1 MRGRRGCERGRG
13 SKQQPPIT
21 HSHAALFSRS
31 NRIKSMMSS
40 TNREHQCDVDVSHT
54 HNVLVLVDCASGFD
68 LVSRTRIVGRR
79 AECDRTAIIGER
91 VRHERKSSLSRI
103 ALFIRFFAL
112 HCAPPTPPPSLILS
126 LCVPTHQEHRIEKER
141 LVDSVRL
148 SLSNSC
154 LKAQELRGVLILMF
168 LSLFSSSSV

>member
-103 ALFIRFFAL
+103 TLLIRFFAL
-112 HCAPPTPPPSLILS
+112 HCAPPTPPPLSYS
-126 LCVPTHQEHRIEKER
+126 LCACPHTKNTGSRKSALLIVYVP
-141 LVDSVRL
+141 
-148 SLSNSC
+148 LSNSC

-168 LSLFSSSSV
+168 LSLFSFSSFV